1 MSYSCPDCGGAV
13 PDDAQ
18 CSDRFWEAQAIE
30 AGNPDY
36 YAVHQFSVAAYYLQ
50 HNLYSR
56 SGWLAVRKLIGEFLF
71 EGLTPQ
77 YARQKYRDD
86 FDGGNRTES
95 ITRGPRLVEVATVK
109 WTFTMA
115 DVRVDSAAQYC
126 ADVREWAERVFK
138 DSAAMVAG
146 LESNS
151 PV

>member
-1 MSYSCPDCGGAV
+1 MAYACPDCGGLV

-30 AGNPDY
+30 GGNPDY
-36 YAVHQFSVAAYYLQ
+36 YAVHNLSVPAYYLQ

-95 ITRGPRLVEVATVK
+95 ITKGPKLEEVATVK

-115 DVRVDSAAQYC
+115 DVRVDTAEHYC
-126 ADVREWAERVFK
+126 ADVRQWAESIFK
-138 DSAAMVAG
+138 DSADMVARI
-146 LESNS
+146 EKA
-151 PV
+151 P

>member
-1 MSYSCPDCGGAV
+1 MPYHCPDCGGLV

-30 AGNPDY
+30 VAHPEY
-36 YAVHQFSVAAYYLQ
+36 YAVHQFSVPAYYMQ

-56 SGWLAVRKLIGEFLF
+56 AGWLAVRKLMGEFLF

-95 ITRGPRLVEVATVK
+95 ITRGPKLAEVADVQ

-115 DVRVDSAAQYC
+115 DVRMDTAAHYCEDVQKWAESVYHDSA
-126 ADVREWAERVFK
+126 E
-138 DSAAMVAG
+138 MVAG
-146 LESNS
+146 LET
-151 PV
+151 P